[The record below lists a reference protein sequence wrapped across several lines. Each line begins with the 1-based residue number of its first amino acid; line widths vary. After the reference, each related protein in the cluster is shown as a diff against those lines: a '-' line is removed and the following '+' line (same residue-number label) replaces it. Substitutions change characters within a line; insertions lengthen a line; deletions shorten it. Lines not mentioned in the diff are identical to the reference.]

1 MDLKHRGQTQH
12 FGAKTGT
19 ICIGWIQNILK
30 KTKRVATNQEPWSSY
45 YDYERDTIYQCSCVC
60 VCVCLYISV
69 CMYVSLL

>member
-30 KTKRVATNQEPWSSY
+30 KTKKVATNQEPWSSY
-45 YDYERDTIYQCSCVC
+45 YD
-60 VCVCLYISV
+60 
-69 CMYVSLL
+69 